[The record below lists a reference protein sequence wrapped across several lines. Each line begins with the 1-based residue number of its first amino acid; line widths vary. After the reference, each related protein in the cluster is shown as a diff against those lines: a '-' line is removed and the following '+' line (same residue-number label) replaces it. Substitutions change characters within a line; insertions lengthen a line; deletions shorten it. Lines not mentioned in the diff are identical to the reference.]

1 MKECYNT
8 YGYRD
13 RFCSAEI
20 RLVLHQAIRIFLPKT
35 VKSYRVRSGHLS
47 IGKLYYHSLWIN
59 ALMCDLDS
67 YFGYCCHLFQNWKGF
82 FFSCEVCLIFFVPLK
97 KFVVT

>member
-20 RLVLHQAIRIFLPKT
+20 RLVLHQAIHIFLPKT
-35 VKSYRVRSGHLS
+35 VKSYRVCSGHLS

-82 FFSCEVCLIFFVPLK
+82 FFSCEVCPIFFVPLK